1 MASSQQV
8 AGLVG
13 YYLREGYPDS
23 VSTACDI
30 LLQRCPGDAH
40 LRFWKAFALQA
51 TGNISQVV
59 TMFRL
64 LVHFVC
70 LMLAAMPVASHW
82 PGHHC
87 SGAVV
92 IARYSGRALCCPKF
106 APNRLPQTQAEF
118 KWRMTAFA
126 RLQRHTP

>member
-30 LLQRCPGDAH
+30 LLQRSPGDAH

-70 LMLAAMPVASHW
+70 SCWQPCLLQVTGQAT
-82 PGHHC
+82 
-87 SGAVV
+87 
-92 IARYSGRALCCPKF
+92 IALVPLS
-106 APNRLPQTQAEF
+106 
-118 KWRMTAFA
+118 
-126 RLQRHTP
+126 